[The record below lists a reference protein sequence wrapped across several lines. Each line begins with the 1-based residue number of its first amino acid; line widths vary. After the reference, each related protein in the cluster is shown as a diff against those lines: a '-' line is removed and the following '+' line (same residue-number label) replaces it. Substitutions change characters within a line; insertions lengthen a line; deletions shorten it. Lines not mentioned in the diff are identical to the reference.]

1 MFGNFVSVFLDK
13 KTRKILHMEI
23 RQKML
28 SFCNNG
34 QKLVLN
40 TDFIS

>member
-1 MFGNFVSVFLDK
+1 MFGNFASMFLDK
-13 KTRKILHMEI
+13 KTRTILHMEI
-23 RQKML
+23 RRKML

-40 TDFIS
+40 IDFIS